1 MTPEVT
7 ARGRRPL
14 REGAA
19 TLAVVGAAFGFGS
32 IAIATVLATRA
43 GATLVTLLLG
53 RYVIAALVLIPIVGG
68 LRGLAIGRAR
78 ALPLLVAGGIGQAI
92 VAVLSLSALAYIPA
106 ASLVFLFYTYPAW
119 VALFARLRGTEPIT
133 PTRIVALALALA
145 GIVVMVGMPGAQAL
159 HPLGVALGLS
169 AALAYGIY
177 IPMVSGLQS
186 RVDSAVA
193 TWYICVGVSAILAVA
208 AVARQELTWAQPI
221 EAWAAIF
228 WLALVSTTFAFVLFL
243 RGLATLGPVR
253 TSIVSTAE
261 PFFVATMGALFLD
274 QPLTLPIVLGGLL
287 IAGAVVLLQRT
298 TAATGAAPSPPR
310 PAADR

>member
-7 ARGRRPL
+7 TRGSRPL
-14 REGAA
+14 GEGAA

-43 GATLVTLLLG
+43 GATLVPLLLG
-53 RYVIAALVLIPIVGG
+53 RYFIAALVLLPIVGG

-177 IPMVSGLQS
+177 IPMVSGLQA

-208 AVARQELTWAQPI
+208 SVVRQELTWAQPL
-221 EAWAAIF
+221 EAWAAMI
-228 WLALVSTTFAFVLFL
+228 WLAVVSTTFAFVLFL

-261 PFFVATMGALFLD
+261 PFFVAIMGALFLD

-298 TAATGAAPSPPR
+298 AATTGVAPAPPR